1 MTIYDGW
8 DELEIVKST
17 GTNPDSE
24 NSIVIYAKTA
34 REKKYGYQPY
44 VLISQV
50 ITKESL
56 EDFTDD
62 EIFPIE
68 KVHYTDT
75 KKCGGY
81 GPVTIT
87 LKDGTTRTIDF
98 EGIEGQLISN
108 ECNPEVYEGVSAK
121 NIRRD
126 RFPWKM
132 CNRKKA

>member
-1 MTIYDGW
+1 MQR
-8 DELEIVKST
+8 LQ
-17 GTNPDSE
+17 
-24 NSIVIYAKTA
+24 
-34 REKKYGYQPY
+34 EKKYGYQPY

-98 EGIEGQLISN
+98 EGIEGQLI
-108 ECNPEVYEGVSAK
+108 
-121 NIRRD
+121 R
-126 RFPWKM
+126 
-132 CNRKKA
+132 